1 MQAIILL
8 CAISGLVANPVVESA
23 QLSATIRGRDYWTW
37 LTASRYSD
45 QSVKPDAAYNP
56 EIAKRAVFADCAL
69 HCAVRTKP
77 PAGKPAFRTVQDNYC
92 KNPLM
97 WERIEARAKP
107 DFPMIVR
114 WATKREVEAMA
125 GPIELDYADYRAWRA
140 RHPEVWGYEFLDEWD
155 NDLISIPRK
164 IPNVKDEVQKRA
176 LIAEWGEQPPTNRF
190 VYLARARQY
199 LERQIALHY
208 GVSNETIAVRA
219 SYALDHIAG
228 AWGAKNLWVEMTN
241 TTGGDGEYRWD
252 IAPLFTR
259 GAARQ
264 FGVPWGW
271 FQAIYLN
278 GYTESGEWMPNST
291 CWEEP
296 VPDSCRPGS
305 SPRGGI
311 SASLER
317 RGWYW
322 AYVNGAN
329 GVEPE
334 MWTTRFLLKQ
344 GTASGREE
352 LTARGRAFADFH
364 DFTKAHPDRGATFAP
379 VAVLTPFASPYPA
392 TGGAP
397 WGYCPYERGDEMTDA
412 VFFALVPGHARDA
425 GMRAG
430 KEFNLHNTRY
440 AMMYDV
446 LVPDSPQDP
455 AAFAAV
461 LRRYPVAILSGDYP
475 DYAKFASVL
484 REYVR
489 EGGTLVLNAAQMK
502 GGAFPSDFTGVRL
515 ADTVGRVSGVVKDYA
530 GRAFELDGEYELAD
544 VTPVSAETVLS
555 DAQGRPLITRSS
567 FGRGRVIVTAPL
579 WMAPLA
585 ASASEALQGTRNG
598 TRTFMLAKYLLAR
611 FQSELFPVK
620 VSGDALYGLNR
631 TKAGWWLWCFNNK
644 GVTKFADTFE
654 RIDPSAKSR
663 IAVGLKQIGAK
674 SVRELLSDTVVPL
687 ADNAFAFDVPAGGLA
702 IFEIAE

>member
-37 LTASRYSD
+37 LTATRYSD
-45 QSVKPDAAYNP
+45 PSEKPDAAYNP

-77 PAGKPAFRTVQDNYC
+77 PAGKPAFFTVKDNYC
-92 KNPLM
+92 KAPQM
-97 WERIEARAKP
+97 WTRIEARSKP
-107 DFPMIVR
+107 DYPMIIR

-125 GPIELDYADYRAWRA
+125 GPIELDYADYRAWKT

-176 LIAEWGEQPPTNRF
+176 LIEEWGEQPPTNRF

-219 SYALDHIAG
+219 SFALDHVAG

-278 GYTESGEWMPNST
+278 GYTEGGEWMPNST

-296 VPDSCRPGS
+296 VPDSCRPES

-329 GVEPE
+329 GIEPE
-334 MWTTRFLLKQ
+334 MWTTRFLLRQ

-352 LTARGRAFADFH
+352 LSARGRAFADFH
-364 DFTKAHPDRGATFAP
+364 DFTKAHPDRGTTFAP
-379 VAVLTPFASPYPA
+379 VAILTPFASPYPA

-455 AAFAAV
+455 AAFAAA

-475 DYAKFASVL
+475 DYAKFASLL

-489 EGGTLVLNAAQMK
+489 DGGTLVLNAAQMK
-502 GGAFPSDFTGVRL
+502 GGAFSSDFTGVRL

-555 DAQGRPLITRSS
+555 DAQGRPLVTRSS

-585 ASASEALQGTRNG
+585 ASASEALQNTRNG

-620 VSGDALYGLNR
+620 VSGDVLYGLNR
-631 TKAGWWLWCFNNK
+631 RKDGWWLWCFNNK
-644 GVTKFADTFE
+644 GVTKFADAFE

-663 IAVGLKQIGAK
+663 IAVDQKQIGAK
-674 SVRELLSDTVVPL
+674 SVRELVSGVEVPL
-687 ADNAFAFDVPAGGLA
+687 ADNAFAFDVPAGDLA